1 MWCQHWN
8 RSDHHIPPPPLNGAH
23 FAHPR
28 KSASARFSPVSWR
41 RNNKW
46 NIRYRR
52 NNNCQYVTNFLQVS
66 TQVEFWPQT
75 TFPLRIWV
83 EDCIEWFENIGDNA
97 KVWISSQVQLYRGTD
112 IQTTIWHQDCNKLFF
127 PSRQDLIMPVGLH
140 HIKIIMSIFFFL
152 TRQDLICASDVHLDL
167 ITSWCWHRDLLA
179 DVGVTNRGG
188 SGPRV
193 SDIYRRGTDHRGST
207 GR

>member
-1 MWCQHWN
+1 MNNDRQDRNWN
-8 RSDHHIPPPPLNGAH
+8 PGPLNLLTGALFTELCGASIGTVLTIIFLRPPLNGAH

-52 NNNCQYVTNFLQVS
+52 NNNSQYVTNFLQVS

-97 KVWISSQVQLYRGTD
+97 KVWISSRVQLYRGTD
-112 IQTTIWHQDCNKLFF
+112 IQTMVWHQDCNELFF
-127 PSRQDLIMPVGLH
+127 LTRQDLIMPVGLH
-140 HIKIIMSIFFFL
+140 HFEIIMSFFF
-152 TRQDLICASDVHLDL
+152 S
-167 ITSWCWHRDLLA
+167 
-179 DVGVTNRGG
+179 
-188 SGPRV
+188 
-193 SDIYRRGTDHRGST
+193 
-207 GR
+207 

>member
-1 MWCQHWN
+1 MIFILEN
-8 RSDHHIPPPPLNGAH
+8 RRQLGFPPSVGGAT
-23 FAHPR
+23 
-28 KSASARFSPVSWR
+28 
-41 RNNKW
+41 NETLE
-46 NIRYRR
+46 RR

-97 KVWISSQVQLYRGTD
+97 KVWISSQVLYRGTD
-112 IQTTIWHQDCNKLFF
+112 IQTTVWHQDCSELFF
-127 PSRQDLIMPVGLH
+127 LTRKDLIMPVIASHRDYNEL
-140 HIKIIMSIFFFL
+140 FFFL

-207 GR
+207 GC

>member
-8 RSDHHIPPPPLNGAH
+8 RSDHHIPHPPLND
-23 FAHPR
+23 FHPR

-41 RNNKW
+41 RNKW

-83 EDCIEWFENIGDNA
+83 EDCIEWFENIGDNV
-97 KVWISSQVQLYRGTD
+97 KVWISSQVPYRGAD
-112 IQTTIWHQDCNKLFF
+112 IQTTVWLIVMSFF
-127 PSRQDLIMPVGLH
+127 FLTRQDLIMPVGLH
-140 HIKIIMSIFFFL
+140 HIEIIMSFYF
-152 TRQDLICASDVHLDL
+152 S
-167 ITSWCWHRDLLA
+167 
-179 DVGVTNRGG
+179 
-188 SGPRV
+188 
-193 SDIYRRGTDHRGST
+193 
-207 GR
+207 